1 MELEK
6 FLQVRQPNYEIS
18 LVEKREH
25 FLFTPLLYDVVTGE
39 LNNWEVAPAYKK
51 SLADSEAKF
60 YQAEILNVNLE
71 KKLVTLE
78 NGEILNYDFLVLAV
92 GKQTRLDVVPGAA
105 EYAQTFRTLED
116 TEYLKEQLRVL
127 ETSDLRVIM
136 ITIAGTGPNG
146 V

>member
-1 MELEK
+1 MEK
-6 FLQVRQPNYEIS
+6 FPQVRQPNYEIF

-25 FLFTPLLYDVVTGE
+25 FLFTPLLYNVVTGK

-51 SLADSEAKF
+51 SLADSQAKF

-92 GKQTRLDVVPGAA
+92 GK
-105 EYAQTFRTLED
+105 
-116 TEYLKEQLRVL
+116 
-127 ETSDLRVIM
+127 
-136 ITIAGTGPNG
+136 
-146 V
+146 